1 MTLARVAERSGLNV
15 GYLSQIENDR
25 ASPSLAVLGQ
35 IAEALDV
42 SPAWFLMN
50 DVPPPRVV
58 RAAER
63 PVTATDGGRVEHV
76 DGRTSRDVAIL
87 EVVGAPGSR
96 VGAHAHPGDEH
107 HIVLRGRMRL
117 TQGEHSIEA
126 GPGDYVRGTGRS
138 RMTAR
143 SSATRRPRCCSSG
156 STRGREGFTRTIVS
170 VTRQAVTYA
179 SYLKV
184 PELLALQ
191 VERSAGTDGP
201 EHDELLFIVIH
212 QVYELWFKQVR
223 HELLGVQRAL
233 ESGDTDTALHLLNR
247 VLKIL
252 KTLVAQVDV
261 LETMTPLQFLSF
273 RDRLESASGF
283 QSGGFRQVEALLGIR
298 DPAAAHAQPADSE
311 ARRAI
316 EADQAGRS
324 VWDSFLVYLGGRG
337 HAVPPDIAVPDPR
350 VQEIIVA
357 VYRGDPDAALV
368 AERLVDLDEGVQE
381 WRYRHVKMVE
391 RTIGT
396 KQGTGGSSGVEYLR
410 ATLFKPAFPDL
421 WGIRSRL

>member
-1 MTLARVAERSGLNV
+1 
-15 GYLSQIENDR
+15 
-25 ASPSLAVLGQ
+25 
-35 IAEALDV
+35 
-42 SPAWFLMN
+42 
-50 DVPPPRVV
+50 
-58 RAAER
+58 
-63 PVTATDGGRVEHV
+63 
-76 DGRTSRDVAIL
+76 
-87 EVVGAPGSR
+87 
-96 VGAHAHPGDEH
+96 
-107 HIVLRGRMRL
+107 
-117 TQGEHSIEA
+117 
-126 GPGDYVRGTGRS
+126 
-138 RMTAR
+138 
-143 SSATRRPRCCSSG
+143 
-156 STRGREGFTRTIVS
+156 

-191 VERSAGTDGP
+191 VERSVGTDGP

-223 HELLGVQRAL
+223 HELRAVQAAL
-233 ESGDTDTALHLLNR
+233 EAGDTDTALHLLNR

-298 DPAAAHAQPADSE
+298 DPAAAQAQPEDSA

-316 EADQAGRS
+316 EADQAGPS

-337 HAVPPDIAVPDPR
+337 HAVPADAALPDPR
-350 VQEIIVA
+350 VQEIVVA

-396 KQGTGGSSGVEYLR
+396 KTGTGGSSGVEYLR

-421 WGIRSRL
+421 WEIRSRL